1 VVIVGAGEVGWYLAE
16 RLGAENHDV
25 VLVERDEHIANAI
38 AEALDVQVVV
48 GDGCHPSVLQDA
60 GIERAALLAG
70 VTQSDEVNLIASLL
84 AKQHGVARTVVRIQ
98 TEELR
103 GPRGTDLLTAVGA
116 DVVIDFSLPAG
127 FRRTLAWCREAR
139 TPLVIGTT
147 GLTDADDAAID
158 AAAGS
163 TPVLRAT
170 NFSLVVNVLHEL
182 IARAAPMLGPG
193 YDIEVMEAH
202 HRFKK
207 DAPSG
212 TALSLARTACDATGR
227 DFAKDVLTTRSGDD
241 VPRQA
246 NDITVQSI
254 RIGDHPGEHT
264 VYFAAPGER
273 LELKH
278 VSTSRDSYA
287 TGALRAAKWL
297 ASQPAGRYGMKD
309 VLGI

>member
-1 VVIVGAGEVGWYLAE
+1 MTKIGIGGAAGRMGRRLVALGHEDPALTVVGAVDAPS
-16 RLGAENHDV
+16 
-25 VLVERDEHIANAI
+25 
-38 AEALDVQVVV
+38 
-48 GDGCHPSVLQDA
+48 HPDA
-60 GIERAALLAG
+60 GADAGQLAG
-70 VTQSDEVNLIASLL
+70 VGRLGVPL
-84 AKQHGVARTVVRIQ
+84 AG
-98 TEELR
+98 ELA
-103 GPRGTDLLTAVGA
+103 GGA

-158 AAAGS
+158 AAAGAI
-163 TPVLRAT
+163 PVLRAT